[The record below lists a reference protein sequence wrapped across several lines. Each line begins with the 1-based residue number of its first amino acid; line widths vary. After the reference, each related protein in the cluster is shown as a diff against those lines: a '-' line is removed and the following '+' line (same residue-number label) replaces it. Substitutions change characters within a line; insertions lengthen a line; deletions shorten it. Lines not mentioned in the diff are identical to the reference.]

1 MVLYICSLCNK
12 KFNHKGDYTRHI
24 NRKNK
29 CKIIPS
35 NNKTLKKLSIKSN
48 VKNTNG
54 FECEYC
60 KIIIKRKDNL
70 KRHFKICKI
79 KKIQEDNMK
88 RKNYYDLI
96 MKKLENQDK
105 IIKEIQDNLLDSVKA
120 KDVKDIIKILKNQ
133 IKCNRSE
140 IIDLKYKL

>member
-24 NRKNK
+24 NRKYK

-70 KRHFKICKI
+70 KRHYKICKV
-79 KKIQEDNMK
+79 KK
-88 RKNYYDLI
+88 
-96 MKKLENQDK
+96 
-105 IIKEIQDNLLDSVKA
+105 DNLLISKINDLNIIIEKQNKNIKDLQEKTKGNVKIY
-120 KDVKDIIKILKNQ
+120 DVKDIIKSLRKD
-133 IKCNRSE
+133 IKLNRSE
-140 IIDLKYKL
+140 IVDLKYKT